1 MIITNG
7 NHTII
12 TNGIEDI
19 FKFYGKNFLFIYSN
33 ILHSGNRTSGSNFIL
48 SISQNEGGF
57 HGIVF
62 GKRTISK
69 GYVFGKII

>member
-1 MIITNG
+1 MIIANG
-7 NHTII
+7 NHMII
-12 TNGIEDI
+12 KNHFGKKPITLKISLN
-19 FKFYGKNFLFIYSN
+19 FYVKNLLFIYSDV
-33 ILHSGNRTSGSNFIL
+33 LHSGNHTSGSNFIP

-69 GYVFGKII
+69 

>member
-1 MIITNG
+1 MTITNG
-7 NHTII
+7 NHMII
-12 TNGIEDI
+12 KNHFGKKPMALKISSN
-19 FKFYGKNFLFIYSN
+19 FYGKNFLFIYSN

-69 GYVFGKII
+69 

>member
-7 NHTII
+7 NHMII
-12 TNGIEDI
+12 NNCFGTKPMALKISQN
-19 FKFYGKNFLFIYSN
+19 FCGKNFLFIYSHM
-33 ILHSGNRTSGSNFIL
+33 LHSGNCTSGSNFIL
-48 SISQNEGGF
+48 SNSQNEGGF

-69 GYVFGKII
+69 

>member
-7 NHTII
+7 NHII
-12 TNGIEDI
+12 I
-19 FKFYGKNFLFIYSN
+19 KNHFGRNCLFFYSN
-33 ILHSGNRTSGSNFIL
+33 ILHSGKCTGGSNFIL

-69 GYVFGKII
+69 

>member
-1 MIITNG
+1 MIITNC
-7 NHTII
+7 NHMIMK
-12 TNGIEDI
+12 NR
-19 FKFYGKNFLFIYSN
+19 FGKNLLFIYSN
-33 ILHSGNRTSGSNFIL
+33 ILHSGNRTSGSSFIL

-69 GYVFGKII
+69 